1 MLRQKEL
8 CPAPQNCPDVLTVEP
23 DAGPSA
29 MPCELCPQLALQRY
43 LASPGGLLVQIVID
57 LDFALQA
64 GVTLRL
70 ADIPYPE
77 FLLLRQ
83 LAEER
88 DRYQAEEIRK
98 KAKR

>member
-1 MLRQKEL
+1 MESPEGL
-8 CPAPQNCPDVLTVEP
+8 
-23 DAGPSA
+23 
-29 MPCELCPQLALQRY
+29 QL
-43 LASPGGLLVQIVID
+43 QIVID

-64 GVTLRL
+64 GVTIRL

-88 DRYQAEEIRK
+88 TKHEVEEIK
-98 KAKR
+98 KRSKH